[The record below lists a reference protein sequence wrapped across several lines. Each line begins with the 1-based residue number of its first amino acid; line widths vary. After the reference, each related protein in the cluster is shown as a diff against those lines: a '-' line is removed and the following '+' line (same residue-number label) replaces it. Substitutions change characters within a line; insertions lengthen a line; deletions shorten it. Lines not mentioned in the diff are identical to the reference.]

1 MKKAVLFIVIFLLLL
16 ALVLTLILMRKTDSN
31 VQQKVYKIEYIE
43 LVEKYS
49 EEYGVPEALTL
60 AVIKTESNFR
70 ADAVSRAGAMG
81 LMQMMPLTF
90 KDMQSRIGEEYDDD
104 MLLDPEISIKYGTY
118 YLAYLYRYFDNWDN
132 AVAAYNAGMGNVS
145 SWLKNDEYSK
155 DGELINIPFTETDRY
170 LKRVKSSLLQYEE
183 ILKEKEEESNE

>member
-1 MKKAVLFIVIFLLLL
+1 MKKVVLFIVIFLLLSV
-16 ALVLTLILMRKTDSN
+16 LVLTLILMRKTGSN
-31 VQQKVYKIEYIE
+31 VQQEVYKIEYIE

-90 KDMQSRIGEEYDDD
+90 RDMQSRIGEEYNDD

-118 YLAYLYRYFDNWDN
+118 YLAYLYRYFDNWEN

-170 LKRVKSSLLQYEE
+170 LKRVQSSLLQYEE

>member
-1 MKKAVLFIVIFLLLL
+1 MKKVVLFIVIFLLLSV
-16 ALVLTLILMRKTDSN
+16 LVLTLILMRKTDSN
-31 VQQKVYKIEYIE
+31 VQQEVYKIEYIE

-90 KDMQSRIGEEYDDD
+90 RDMQSRIGEEYNDD

-118 YLAYLYRYFDNWDN
+118 YLAYLYRYFDNWEN

-170 LKRVKSSLLQYEE
+170 LKRVQSSLLQYEE